1 MNNSFIDL
9 IKDIKRDDSLKNV
22 ERNYQ
27 ICINHLKDLE
37 KKKQNDKIFPFNNV
51 IKEKSYI
58 LLRLLYL
65 QMFGKKIDKEHN
77 FSVIEI
83 LTCNKYIL
91 KRRAFL
97 FLNNVNDNEDVIFL
111 LINLYK
117 KELHKEN
124 ISNTPLG
131 TKTRVLNSL
140 TNISTSIIKDNL
152 TMLANTYSNYG
163 NNVTHSNT
171 GPRNSPSNVASG
183 SNFVAKE
190 NGASHFQFSNNIEKY
205 YKIINTT
212 LILNSISN
220 ICTDIMSNNLYNDI
234 FMLLNS
240 SFMYVRKKSIISFY
254 RLVICNLDIL
264 HIFFDFIKKN
274 FILLYNNECPSY
286 DTLHNEEP
294 GYVLKN
300 NTSLCCLII
309 NILAEIF
316 CTLEKQQEKKNAHKN
331 ASSSINADTE
341 INYQTDKKEK
351 KYSSEFIQNNEHTH
365 NDKSQQNSPMY
376 LKKYLSFIPF
386 IYNILNDR
394 LHLIDN
400 WRLIKIIKF
409 INKLTK
415 YENRIYKK
423 FLSIIIHIFYTN
435 KAQSVVY
442 ECFEFILFNY
452 KNTYDLDINL
462 EKYIS
467 VNEKNLNKQENNAKM
482 SQNILNRQEDNEG
495 RHKQITG
502 LNKSENLNKES
513 GSVQNGSDTLLCYC
527 FSHLL
532 KYLYS
537 DDKNIVYVCT
547 KLYRSI
553 FEVPDLYNLFVK
565 YNSIQEFSRH
575 IFNNF
580 EHKDITL
587 RNNLLYILYFLI
599 NKNNFENIIYNILA
613 YIYKNNDQEYLDE
626 YINVILNYGEN
637 NLKNLNN
644 INLYIFILF
653 YILCLKN
660 HGTNIKILDQI
671 RKINVH
677 LSTTHI
683 STNFLSSLFI
693 ITYGNFLI
701 SAILIRK
708 EIEDSSL
715 SIDSIENS
723 AKHNLSIPLVN
734 EKAVKETSS
743 ENKLDSY
750 NKEIHEDSP
759 NLSNNTIHNFNNSVT
774 VEKGTLT
781 NGSIYNLNETI
792 ENEVDYFF
800 NNHNESLEKYDLF
813 EYIISILKMEDK
825 ISYSKENTSRY
836 TDINNMNI
844 KCFEYLINFISIYIE
859 ETYKE
864 IKEFK
869 SDIFLNIFFFSLY
882 LFFIKF
888 STSSIL
894 WNVTKIFIFF
904 SQYENYSN
912 LSFLYLSKIERYIDY
927 LIFKQNDIQNLDRS
941 LILKHVLA
949 LVNSKQ
955 TTDTSIF
962 YNYFNTKIE
971 VENIETSFNYSIPF
985 KYNDSFFLQTN
996 KQNPDQPSN
1005 LQAVDKSHKT
1015 SKPPTTDN
1023 ELDAL
1028 IDKAK
1033 KCSTILRE
1041 SNLLFLVH
1049 INNHFKLYYHITQD
1063 NILHIYIDCFKE
1075 TNINNFVLSLSA
1087 NVIEYKTNSNEGG
1100 KFKLVQNQES
1110 YFYKFNQNYLDEK
1123 VQDIDHTQS
1132 EDNPNQSID
1141 RNKKITKNEIKIA
1154 DNITDNLTMSIKFST
1169 QLTYIKLML
1178 NYSCNME
1185 NYEIPNITLP
1195 YFPMAP
1201 LVLSVDEFKKVD
1213 KKKGKFR
1220 NMIHEISLEI
1230 EKDVREVVFNYFVFL
1245 SEHINMFFFNIKN
1258 AYLNLK
1264 KNNDISDLRIILCTK
1279 RVDNQDGL
1287 ILLINIHHTKIE
1299 YAKDGNSKREDKL
1312 DDTTKREDQLDQSK
1326 THLIPYQ
1333 IDVQINLL
1341 NSSQEEDDLFID
1353 YLNYYLAALFSKKIN
1368 IDNLIS

>member
-27 ICINHLKDLE
+27 ICINNLKDLE

-51 IKEKSYI
+51 IKEKSFI
-58 LLRLLYL
+58 LLKLLYL
-65 QMFGKKIDKEHN
+65 QMFGKKIDKEYN

-152 TMLANTYSNYG
+152 TMLANTYNNYG
-163 NNVTHSNT
+163 NNGTNSNA
-171 GPRNSPSNVASG
+171 GPRNSTATVTSG

-190 NGASHFQFSNNIEKY
+190 NGTSHFQFNNNIEKY

-240 SFMYVRKKSIISFY
+240 SFMYIRKKSIISFY

-286 DTLHNEEP
+286 DTLNNEEP
-294 GYVLKN
+294 DYVLKN

-316 CTLEKQQEKKNAHKN
+316 CTLEKQQEKKNAHKHV
-331 ASSSINADTE
+331 SSNINIGTE

-351 KYSSEFIQNNEHTH
+351 KQGSEFIQNNEHTH
-365 NDKSQQNSPMY
+365 NDKTQQNSPIY

-423 FLSIIIHIFYTN
+423 FLSIIIHIFFTN

-452 KNTYDLDINL
+452 KNTYDLEINL

-467 VNEKNLNKQENNAKM
+467 INEKNMNKQENNTKM
-482 SQNILNRQEDNEG
+482 NQNILNRQEDNED
-495 RHKQITG
+495 RYKQIG
-502 LNKSENLNKES
+502 SLNKSENLNKEN
-513 GSVQNGSDTLLCYC
+513 GYVQNGTDILLCYC

-537 DDKNIVYVCT
+537 DDKNIVYIST

-553 FEVPDLYNLFVK
+553 FAVPDLYNLFVK

-637 NLKNLNN
+637 NLKDLNN

-671 RKINVH
+671 RKINSQ
-677 LSTTHI
+677 LSNTHI

-701 SAILIRK
+701 STILIRK
-708 EIEDSSL
+708 EIGDSSL
-715 SIDSIENS
+715 SIDTIENNT
-723 AKHNLSIPLVN
+723 KHNLSIPLIN
-734 EKAVKETSS
+734 KKTIK

-750 NKEIHEDSP
+750 NKEMHEDIP
-759 NLSNNTIHNFNNSVT
+759 NLSNSTIHNFSDSPR

-781 NGSIYNLNETI
+781 SVSIYNLNETI

-800 NNHNESLEKYDLF
+800 NNHNECLEKYDLF

-825 ISYSKENTSRY
+825 ISYCKDNTSRY

-869 SDIFLNIFFFSLY
+869 SDNFLNIFFFSLY

-894 WNVTKIFIFF
+894 WNITKIFIFF

-912 LSFLYLSKIERYIDY
+912 LSFLYLSKLEKYIDY
-927 LIFKQNDIQNLDRS
+927 LIFKQNDIQTLDRS
-941 LILKHVLA
+941 LILKHILA

-962 YNYFNTKIE
+962 YNYFDTRIE
-971 VENIETSFNYSIPF
+971 VENVETSFNYSIPF

-996 KQNPDQPSN
+996 KQNTDQTSN
-1005 LQAVDKSHKT
+1005 LQTVDKPHKI

-1023 ELDAL
+1023 ELDTL
-1028 IDKAK
+1028 LDKAK
-1033 KCSTILRE
+1033 KCSTILKE
-1041 SNLLFLVH
+1041 NNLLFLAH
-1049 INNHFKLYYHITQD
+1049 INNHFKLYYYITHD
-1063 NILHIYIDCFKE
+1063 NILHLYIDCFKE
-1075 TNINNFVLSLSA
+1075 SNINNFVLSLSA
-1087 NVIEYKTNSNEGG
+1087 NIIEYKTNTNEGT
-1100 KFKLVQNQES
+1100 KFKLVHNQES
-1110 YFYKFNQNYLDEK
+1110 YFYKFNENYLNEK
-1123 VQDIDHTQS
+1123 IQTIDDAQS
-1132 EDNPNQSID
+1132 GDSPNKNIYT
-1141 RNKKITKNEIKIA
+1141 NKKVIKIV
-1154 DNITDNLTMSIKFST
+1154 DNITDSLTMSIKIST
-1169 QLTYIKLML
+1169 QLTYIKLII

-1201 LVLSVDEFKKVD
+1201 LVLSVDEFKKID
-1213 KKKGKFR
+1213 KKKGKLQ
-1220 NMIHEISLEI
+1220 NMTHEICLER
-1230 EKDVREVVFNYFVFL
+1230 EKNVREVVFNYFVFL

-1299 YAKDGNSKREDKL
+1299 HAKDGNSKREDEL
-1312 DDTTKREDQLDQSK
+1312 NQNK

-1333 IDVQINLL
+1333 IDIQINLL
-1341 NSSQEEDDLFID
+1341 NSLQEEDNLFID

>member
-27 ICINHLKDLE
+27 ICINNLKDLE

-58 LLRLLYL
+58 LLKLLYL
-65 QMFGKKIDKEHN
+65 QMFGKRIDKEHN

-152 TMLANTYSNYG
+152 TMLANTYNNYG
-163 NNVTHSNT
+163 NNGTNSNA
-171 GPRNSPSNVASG
+171 GPRNSTTSVASG
-183 SNFVAKE
+183 SNFVSKE

-286 DTLHNEEP
+286 DTLNNEEP
-294 GYVLKN
+294 DYVLKN

-316 CTLEKQQEKKNAHKN
+316 CTLEKQHEKKSTHKN
-331 ASSSINADTE
+331 ISSSLNIGTE

-365 NDKSQQNSPMY
+365 NDKTQQNGPMY

-423 FLSIIIHIFYTN
+423 FLSIIIHIFFTN

-452 KNTYDLDINL
+452 KNTYDLEINL

-482 SQNILNRQEDNEG
+482 NQNILNRQEDNEG
-495 RHKQITG
+495 RYKQITG
-502 LNKSENLNKES
+502 LNKSENSNKEN
-513 GSVQNGSDTLLCYC
+513 GYVQNGGDTLLCYC

-537 DDKNIVYVCT
+537 DDKNIVYVST

-553 FEVPDLYNLFVK
+553 FAVPDLYNLFVK

-637 NLKNLNN
+637 NLKDLNN

-671 RKINVH
+671 RKINSQ
-677 LSTTHI
+677 LASTHI

-701 SAILIRK
+701 STILIRK
-708 EIEDSSL
+708 EIGDNSL
-715 SIDSIENS
+715 SIDSIENNT
-723 AKHNLSIPLVN
+723 KHNLSIPLIN
-734 EKAVKETSS
+734 EKPIKENNS

-750 NKEIHEDSP
+750 NKEMYGDNS
-759 NLSNNTIHNFNNSVT
+759 NLSNSTIHNFNSSAKI
-774 VEKGTLT
+774 EKGTLT
-781 NGSIYNLNETI
+781 SGSIYNLNETI

-825 ISYSKENTSRY
+825 ISYCKDNTSRY

-844 KCFEYLINFISIYIE
+844 KCFEYLIHFISIYIE

-869 SDIFLNIFFFSLY
+869 SDNFLNIFFFSLY

-894 WNVTKIFIFF
+894 WNITKIFIFF

-912 LSFLYLSKIERYIDY
+912 LSFLYLSKLEKYIDY

-941 LILKHVLA
+941 LILKHILA

-962 YNYFNTKIE
+962 YNYFDTNIE

-996 KQNPDQPSN
+996 KQNPDQISN
-1005 LQAVDKSHKT
+1005 LQTTDKYHKT
-1015 SKPPTTDN
+1015 SKAPTTDN
-1023 ELDAL
+1023 ELDSL
-1028 IDKAK
+1028 LDKVK
-1033 KCSTILRE
+1033 KCSAILRE
-1041 SNLLFLVH
+1041 NNLLFLVH

-1063 NILHIYIDCFKE
+1063 NILHLYIDCFKE
-1075 TNINNFVLSLSA
+1075 ININNFVLSLST

-1100 KFKLVQNQES
+1100 KFKLVHNQES
-1110 YFYKFNQNYLDEK
+1110 YFYKFNENYLDEN
-1123 VQDIDHTQS
+1123 I
-1132 EDNPNQSID
+1132 QSID
-1141 RNKKITKNEIKIA
+1141 DIQSRDSPNKKVPKSEIKIM
-1154 DNITDNLTMSIKFST
+1154 DNITDSLTISIKFST
-1169 QLTYIKLML
+1169 QLAYIKLIL

-1185 NYEIPNITLP
+1185 NYEIPNIILP
-1195 YFPMAP
+1195 YFLMSP

-1213 KKKGKFR
+1213 KKKGKLR
-1220 NMIHEISLEI
+1220 NMIHEISLEK

-1264 KNNDISDLRIILCTK
+1264 KNNDISYLRIILCTK

-1299 YAKDGNSKREDKL
+1299 GVKDDNSKREDEL
-1312 DDTTKREDQLDQSK
+1312 NQNK

-1333 IDVQINLL
+1333 IDIQINLL
-1341 NSSQEEDDLFID
+1341 NSLQQEDNLFID
-1353 YLNYYLAALFSKKIN
+1353 YLNYYLSALFSKKIN

>member
-1 MNNSFIDL
+1 MNNSFIAL

-27 ICINHLKDLE
+27 ICINNLKDLE

-58 LLRLLYL
+58 LLKLLYL

-97 FLNNVNDNEDVIFL
+97 FLNNINDNEDVIFL

-117 KELHKEN
+117 KELYKEN
-124 ISNTPLG
+124 ISNTLG

-152 TMLANTYSNYG
+152 IMLANTYNNYG
-163 NNVTHSNT
+163 NNGINSNI
-171 GPRNSPSNVASG
+171 GPRNSTSTVKSG
-183 SNFVAKE
+183 SNFVSKE
-190 NGASHFQFSNNIEKY
+190 NDLSHFQFSNNIEKY

-309 NILAEIF
+309 NIIAEIF
-316 CTLEKQQEKKNAHKN
+316 CTLEKHEKKNTHQN
-331 ASSSINADTE
+331 INDNINTE
-341 INYQTDKKEK
+341 SEIIYQFDKKEK
-351 KYSSEFIQNNEHTH
+351 KYSSKFVQSNSIGEHTH
-365 NDKSQQNSPMY
+365 NDKTQQSNPMY

-452 KNTYDLDINL
+452 KNTYNLEINL
-462 EKYIS
+462 DKYIS
-467 VNEKNLNKQENNAKM
+467 GNEKNLNKQENNAQM
-482 SQNILNRQEDNEG
+482 NQNIMNRHENNEE
-495 RHKQITG
+495 RYKQIES
-502 LNKSENLNKES
+502 LNKNENINKEN
-513 GSVQNGSDTLLCYC
+513 GNVQNESDTLLCYC
-527 FSHLL
+527 FSHLI

-553 FEVPDLYNLFVK
+553 FAISDLYNIFVK
-565 YNSIQEFSRH
+565 YNLMHDFSRH

-587 RNNLLYILYFLI
+587 RNNLLYIIYFLI

-626 YINVILNYGEN
+626 YINVILKYGEN
-637 NLKNLNN
+637 NLKHLNN

-671 RKINVH
+671 HKIN
-677 LSTTHI
+677 SQFSSTHI

-701 SAILIRK
+701 STILIRK
-708 EIEDSSL
+708 EIGNNNCL
-715 SIDSIENS
+715 PIDSIENNT
-723 AKHNLSIPLVN
+723 KHNLSTLIN
-734 EKAVKETSS
+734 EKNDIQENLENNEMDVDNPTLNDNPIYNCNDSTRAVKE
-743 ENKLDSY
+743 NDKKKLS
-750 NKEIHEDSP
+750 I
-759 NLSNNTIHNFNNSVT
+759 NTRIYNFNET
-774 VEKGTLT
+774 V
-781 NGSIYNLNETI
+781 

-813 EYIISILKMEDK
+813 EYIISILKIEDK
-825 ISYSKENTSRY
+825 ISYSKENTSKY
-836 TDINNMNI
+836 ININNMNI
-844 KCFEYLINFISIYIE
+844 KCFDYLIYFISIYIQ

-869 SDIFLNIFFFSLY
+869 SDNFLNIFFFSLY

-894 WNVTKIFIFF
+894 WNVTKIFVFF
-904 SQYENYSN
+904 SQYNKFSD
-912 LSFLYLSKIERYIDY
+912 LSFFYLSKLEKYIDY
-927 LIFKQNDIQNLDRS
+927 LIFKQNDMQNLDRS
-941 LILKHVLA
+941 LILKHILA
-949 LVNSKQ
+949 LINSKQ
-955 TTDTSIF
+955 STNTSIF
-962 YNYFNTKIE
+962 YNYFDTKIE
-971 VENIETSFNYSIPF
+971 IENIETSFNYSIPF

-996 KQNPDQPSN
+996 NQNSDNTSN
-1005 LQAVDKSHKT
+1005 FQYVDKYHKT
-1015 SKPPTTDN
+1015 SKSQTFND
-1023 ELDAL
+1023 ELDIL
-1028 IDKAK
+1028 LYKTK
-1033 KCSTILRE
+1033 RCSNILKE
-1041 SNLLFLVH
+1041 NNLLFLVH
-1049 INNHFKLYYHITQD
+1049 INNHFKLYYYITQD
-1063 NILHIYIDCFKE
+1063 HILYLYIDCIKDE
-1075 TNINNFVLSLSA
+1075 TNINNIVLSLSA
-1087 NVIEYKTNSNEGG
+1087 NIIEYKTNIE
-1100 KFKLVQNQES
+1100 KQEQFKLVNNQEN
-1110 YFYKFNQNYLDEK
+1110 YFFKFNQNYLNE
-1123 VQDIDHTQS
+1123 QIQNIDDTQL
-1132 EDNPNQSID
+1132 EDNTNNQNINT
-1141 RNKKITKNEIKIA
+1141 NKKITKNEIKIS
-1154 DNITDNLTMSIKFST
+1154 DNIIDCLTMSIKFST
-1169 QLTYIKLML
+1169 HFNYIKLML
-1178 NYSCNME
+1178 SYSYNME
-1185 NYEIPNITLP
+1185 SYETSSITIP
-1195 YFPMAP
+1195 YFPMTP
-1201 LVLSVDEFKKVD
+1201 FVLSLDEFKKV
-1213 KKKGKFR
+1213 
-1220 NMIHEISLEI
+1220 IC
-1230 EKDVREVVFNYFVFL
+1230 
-1245 SEHINMFFFNIKN
+1245 EHT
-1258 AYLNLK
+1258 YVYT
-1264 KNNDISDLRIILCTK
+1264 IL
-1279 RVDNQDGL
+1279 
-1287 ILLINIHHTKIE
+1287 HMHT
-1299 YAKDGNSKREDKL
+1299 YM
-1312 DDTTKREDQLDQSK
+1312 
-1326 THLIPYQ
+1326 
-1333 IDVQINLL
+1333 
-1341 NSSQEEDDLFID
+1341 
-1353 YLNYYLAALFSKKIN
+1353 
-1368 IDNLIS
+1368 